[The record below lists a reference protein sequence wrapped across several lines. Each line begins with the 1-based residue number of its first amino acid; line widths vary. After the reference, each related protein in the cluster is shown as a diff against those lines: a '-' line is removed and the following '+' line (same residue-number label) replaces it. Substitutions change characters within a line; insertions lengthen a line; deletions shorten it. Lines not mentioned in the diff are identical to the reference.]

1 MLRPERMT
9 VASVICVR
17 QDVEP
22 LLEALS
28 TFGKFH
34 IEEAAENV
42 SPLEYNLQI
51 QKAEESLSSVN
62 DLIKQLS
69 HEKPGTFDL
78 FKAAQPSRTQVTTEN
93 WQALAESTGQ
103 QVSLLKKEV
112 DEFNNSLSSL
122 QEKSA
127 QLKSIKKM
135 LAIIDDNHADLE
147 AIQNLELIHV
157 TAASLPHKN
166 FEALRTELAKFP
178 LILSHSVLS
187 KERNFVSI
195 AVPGRQGAEVE
206 KIVKAH
212 HAEIF
217 SIPKDLP
224 HKTKDALKEVNDRLK
239 VNSEKEKAISDS
251 MHKIEVENKNNL
263 PVWRETIEN
272 ILALLNAKKKMLQ
285 SGRLAT
291 IKGFVPRRNQVAL
304 NEKVH
309 SLLGEKAIVL
319 QNDAPESGKTPTK
332 ISNNRFVKP
341 FEEVTKLYGL
351 PHYGEVDP
359 TPFMAI
365 SFPIIFGLMFGDIGH
380 GLILLV
386 GGFAVGMLV
395 KKNQG
400 IRNLAFIL
408 ALCGLAA
415 IIAGALFG
423 EFFGQEVFYLW
434 FRPFVVTNVFDFLVF
449 ALIIGVTQIV
459 SGLVLEMV
467 NFVLKHDMVDAVL
480 TSIPK
485 IAFYLGGVSL
495 ILVYKLNIGVWL
507 SGPILLLIVPFILVV
522 FAKPAFEA
530 VTKLSALTAV
540 ALPAEKPEPLGQRI
554 FESGD
559 MVTRLLSNSISYA
572 RILALL
578 MAHWALLLVTYKMAA
593 LIGGPTGLG
602 LIVTGIIVVGGNI
615 FVIAFEG
622 LIVFIH
628 TLRLHFYEWFSKF
641 YGGNGTEFRPFK
653 QNFIYTNVHFHGNGE
668 EA

>member
-1 MLRPERMT
+1 MT

-17 QDVEP
+17 QDVER

-28 TFGKFH
+28 SFGEFH
-34 IEEAAENV
+34 IEEATDNASALENNQ
-42 SPLEYNLQI
+42 EI
-51 QKAEESLSSVN
+51 QKAEETLSSVN
-62 DLIKQLS
+62 DLVKQFS
-69 HEKPGTFDL
+69 QEKPGMFDL
-78 FKAAQPSRTQVTTEN
+78 FKAAQPAKTEITAEN
-93 WQALAESTGQ
+93 WQVLAESIGQ
-103 QVSLLKKEV
+103 QVSLLKKEF
-112 DEFNNSLSSL
+112 DEFSNSLSSL
-122 QEKSA
+122 REKSA
-127 QLKSIKKM
+127 QLSNIKKM
-135 LAIIDDNHADLE
+135 LTIIDVNHADLE

-157 TAASLPHKN
+157 TAASVPHKN
-166 FEALRTELAKFP
+166 FEALKAELAKFP
-178 LILSHSVLS
+178 LILSYAILT
-187 KERNFVSI
+187 KETNFVSI
-195 AVPGRQGAEVE
+195 AVPGKQSTDVE

-224 HKTKDALKEVNDRLK
+224 HKTKEALREVNNRLK
-239 VNSEKEKAISDS
+239 DNSEKEKAVSDS
-251 MHKIEVENKNNL
+251 LHKLDMENKNNL
-263 PVWRETIEN
+263 PVWKETVEN
-272 ILALLNAKKKMLQ
+272 ILTIFNAKKKMLQ

-291 IKGFVPRRNQVAL
+291 IKGFVPKKNQLAFD
-304 NEKVH
+304 EKVH

-319 QNDAPESGKTPTK
+319 QNDAPESEKTPTK
-332 ISNNRFVKP
+332 INNNRFVKP

-365 SFPIIFGLMFGDIGH
+365 SFPIIFGLMFGDVGH

-423 EFFGQEVFYLW
+423 EFFGKEIFPALW
-434 FRPFVVTNVFDFLVF
+434 FRPFVVTNVFGVLVF
-449 ALIIGVTQIV
+449 ALIIGVIQIT
-459 SGLVLEMV
+459 SGLVLEMLD
-467 NFVLKHDMVDAVL
+467 FIFKHDMVDAVL

-495 ILVYKLNIGVWL
+495 ILVYKLNIGAWL
-507 SGPILLLIVPFILVV
+507 SGPILLLIVPFILVA
-522 FAKPAFEA
+522 FAKPAFMA
-530 VTKLSALTAV
+530 VRDFSTPTAV
-540 ALPAEKPEPLGQRI
+540 AVPEEEPEPLGQRI

-559 MVTRLLSNSISYA
+559 MVTRLLSNSISYT

-578 MAHWALLLVTYKMAA
+578 MAHWALLLVTYTIAGV
-593 LIGGPTGLG
+593 IGGPTGLG
-602 LIVTGIIVVGGNI
+602 LVLSGVIIVGGNI

-641 YGGNGTEFRPFK
+641 YGGNGTEFRPLK
-653 QNFIYTNVHFHGNGE
+653 QNFVYTNVRIRGNGE